1 MFFYFTVPAVVVF
14 LQQPFP
20 AVLLHDFV
28 ESVFAVEVFPFLQQA
43 LFLDFLSLSFPSF
56 KTATFF
62 TEKEANV
69 LTGVTFIIP
78 INANDKNIFFMIM
91 NFNDMY

>member
-43 LFLDFLSLSFPSF
+43 LFLDFLSLSLSLLF
-56 KTATFF
+56 KTILFF
-62 TEKEANV
+62 FEKEANV
-69 LTGVTFIIP
+69 LTGDPPIIP
-78 INANDKNIFFMIM
+78 TNANDKNKFFIVG
-91 NFNDMY
+91 